1 MGRHWIVALPA
12 RDDEVVA
19 GSGGADDR
27 VVVDSGAKSRRVAL
41 QLLFFVTPACRSPA
55 SLPFLH
61 RARFPAN
68 ARAQLS

>member
-19 GSGGADDR
+19 GSGGADDGAM
-27 VVVDSGAKSRRVAL
+27 VVFGAKSRRVAL

-55 SLPFLH
+55 SLSFLQ
-61 RARFPAN
+61 RARFPVN